1 MIARRSSCLAIAAV
15 WTIGVSLTAFQTS
28 KSATAA
34 KQLAQALEAA
44 KLDSIAAP
52 DPADPSTFVAALYIP
67 GSQLLVISAKYAA
80 PSLLTGKIKSKE
92 YRDVYIDLSSA
103 AVAGTKV
110 FIIDQNCDG
119 LASKP
124 GDNGVADSWEGGK
137 QQLSF
142 DGEWKK
148 AKMTEQ
154 DYMKAFTNADE
165 LYAKIVALLTAQAKQ
180 APGSFLP

>member
-1 MIARRSSCLAIAAV
+1 MIARRSLCLAIAALWAV
-15 WTIGVSLTAFQTS
+15 GISLTAFQNS

-34 KQLAQALEAA
+34 KQLAQALESA
-44 KLDSIAAP
+44 KLDSIAAA
-52 DPADPSTFVAALYIP
+52 DPADPSSFVAALYIP

-80 PSLLTGKIKSKE
+80 PALLTGKIKSKE

-103 AVAGTKV
+103 AIAGSKV

-124 GDNGVADSWEGGK
+124 GDNGVPDTWEGGK
-137 QQLSF
+137 QQVSF

-154 DYMKAFTNADE
+154 DYLKAFTDADE
-165 LYAKIVALLTAQAKQ
+165 QYAKIVALLTAQAKQ
-180 APGSFLP
+180 APGSLLP

>member
-1 MIARRSSCLAIAAV
+1 MIARRSLCLAIAAACA
-15 WTIGVSLTAFQTS
+15 TGVALAAFQNS

-44 KLDSIAAP
+44 KLDSIAA
-52 DPADPSTFVAALYIP
+52 ADPSDPSVFVAALYIP
-67 GSQLLVISAKYAA
+67 GSQLLVVSAKYAA
-80 PSLLTGKIKSKE
+80 PSLLTAKIKSKE

-103 AVAGTKV
+103 AVAGSKV

-124 GDNGVADSWEGGK
+124 GDNGVPDSWEAGK
-137 QQLSF
+137 QQVAF

-148 AKMTEQ
+148 AKLTEQ
-154 DYMKAFTNADE
+154 DYMKAFTDADE
-165 LYAKIVALLTAQAKQ
+165 QYAKIVALLTAQAKQ
-180 APGSFLP
+180 APGSLLP